1 MEGVME
7 WLLETLKQYGLAGLV
22 ILVLGYVV
30 RVLWIE
36 NRALHTMIRDDL
48 IAGNTKMEALI
59 QKVNAAIESATS
71 RPTLP
76 SSGNGE

>member
-1 MEGVME
+1 MEGVAE
-7 WLLETLKQYGLAGLV
+7 WLIETLKQYGLAGLV